1 MGQESAGSGLKI
13 EWLPLASANRF
24 EQLDYIA
31 QDNPLAA
38 IDQDERIEHQIDM
51 LLQHPQ
57 MGRPGRKK
65 GTRELVI
72 SRTPFVVVYRAKG
85 PRIEIIRLLHGAQQW
100 PGGKSGPA
108 RWFQRLA
115 EPSQIQPS
123 LLGREKQPVYPDRK
137 AGQQKAKQPYRFA
150 TCRKRHQHPG
160 PAKC

>member
-85 PRIEIIRLLHGAQQW
+85 PRIEIIRLLHGAQHW
-100 PGGKSGPA
+100 P
-108 RWFQRLA
+108 
-115 EPSQIQPS
+115 
-123 LLGREKQPVYPDRK
+123 
-137 AGQQKAKQPYRFA
+137 
-150 TCRKRHQHPG
+150 
-160 PAKC
+160 

>member
-72 SRTPFVVVYRAKG
+72 SRTPVVVVYRAKG

-100 PGGKSGPA
+100 P
-108 RWFQRLA
+108 
-115 EPSQIQPS
+115 
-123 LLGREKQPVYPDRK
+123 
-137 AGQQKAKQPYRFA
+137 
-150 TCRKRHQHPG
+150 
-160 PAKC
+160 

>member
-72 SRTPFVVVYRAKG
+72 SRTPCVVVYRAKG

-100 PGGKSGPA
+100 P
-108 RWFQRLA
+108 
-115 EPSQIQPS
+115 
-123 LLGREKQPVYPDRK
+123 
-137 AGQQKAKQPYRFA
+137 
-150 TCRKRHQHPG
+150 
-160 PAKC
+160 

>member
-13 EWLPLASANRF
+13 EWPPLASANRF

-72 SRTPFVVVYRAKG
+72 SRTPFIVVYRAKG
-85 PRIEIIRLLHGAQQW
+85 ARIEIIRLLHGAQQW
-100 PGGKSGPA
+100 P
-108 RWFQRLA
+108 
-115 EPSQIQPS
+115 
-123 LLGREKQPVYPDRK
+123 
-137 AGQQKAKQPYRFA
+137 
-150 TCRKRHQHPG
+150 
-160 PAKC
+160 

>member
-13 EWLPLASANRF
+13 EWLPLASANRS

-31 QDNPLAA
+31 QDNPMAA

-100 PGGKSGPA
+100 P
-108 RWFQRLA
+108 
-115 EPSQIQPS
+115 
-123 LLGREKQPVYPDRK
+123 
-137 AGQQKAKQPYRFA
+137 
-150 TCRKRHQHPG
+150 
-160 PAKC
+160 